1 MGATRNVASALQRLL
16 NSAKNATTKDDPN
29 LKNELANAAKTV
41 SDSLDALTR
50 SLNAATPGQAALD
63 EAIKILT
70 ATINKLASNA
80 QAKINDTSSSIED
93 LKKGT
98 TTLGD
103 ATKNII
109 TFVKSDFNK
118 LGESSKIAANAV
130 NLIAGI

>member
-1 MGATRNVASALQRLL
+1 MGATRNVASALQKLL

-50 SLNAATPGQAALD
+50 SLNAATPGQASLD
-63 EAIKILT
+63 EAIKMLT
-70 ATINKLASNA
+70 ATIAKLASNA
-80 QAKINDTSSSIED
+80 QANVNDTSASIED

-98 TTLGD
+98 TALGD

-118 LGESSKIAANAV
+118 LGESSKAAAHAV
-130 NLIAGI
+130 NLIAGK